1 MARLASG
8 PSGSDDHLQ
17 GGAEKAGVALPAQ
30 NQSSHCMWQGLR
42 DLQPVQCSERARVL
56 ILHFW
61 MGKPRV
67 RRERNVPESQP
78 PDSQS
83 CSLSPYESCASQTTL
98 GALGGSSTGS

>member
-8 PSGSDDHLQ
+8 PSGLDDHLQ
-17 GGAEKAGVALPAQ
+17 WGAEKAGVALPAQ
-30 NQSSHCMWQGLR
+30 NQSSHCTWQGLY

-67 RRERNVPESQP
+67 RRERNVSESQP

-83 CSLSPYESCASQTTL
+83 CSLSPL
-98 GALGGSSTGS
+98 MNLVLHRPP